1 MQNFWIALQ
10 NPPSLTHCEGPDE
23 EARYTAGLLAIAAAA
38 TVKIKVI
45 ARRLLPPSSVRF
57 GCMFRCRLPACRQE
71 VTLQAQHQISIR
83 RGGVWLRRLEKER
96 AARCRKASPRSGH
109 GPNC

>member
-45 ARRLLPPSSVRF
+45 ARRLLPPSSVWF
-57 GCMFRCRLPACRQE
+57 GRMFRCRLPAGGK
-71 VTLQAQHQISIR
+71 R
-83 RGGVWLRRLEKER
+83 RNVDLG
-96 AARCRKASPRSGH
+96 
-109 GPNC
+109 